1 MNQTDIAGNSVN
13 ISKWLSEGWNHLFS
27 DFWQYIGLTC
37 IYLIILGTVATTGIG
52 VFLVAGPLNVGFFFI
67 IANRLFDKPI
77 LISDISKGFSYYVN
91 AILAQILI
99 SFFLFLGFMFCFI
112 PFIFIYAW
120 YLFVYIYIF
129 DRDLDFWNA
138 MEESRK
144 VIFNHMFEFLVL
156 AVIFGVV
163 FFIGLMLCGIGVIVA
178 IPYIKIVTII
188 AYRDL
193 IGFNKTY

>member
-1 MNQTDIAGNSVN
+1 MDQTEISSDSVN
-13 ISKWLSEGWNHLFS
+13 ISKWLSEGWNHLFG

-37 IYLIILGTVATTGIG
+37 IYLIILATVGTTGLGI
-52 VFLVAGPLNVGFFFI
+52 FLVAGPLNVGFFFI
-67 IANRLFDKPI
+67 IANRLFNKPI

-99 SFFLFLGFMFCFI
+99 SFFLFLGFMFCII
-112 PFIFIYAW
+112 PGIFIYAW
-120 YLFVYIYIF
+120 YMFVYLYIF
-129 DRDLDFWNA
+129 DRDLDFWKA

-144 VIFNHMFEFLVL
+144 VIFKNMFEFIVL
-156 AVIFGVV
+156 TVIFGIV
-163 FFIGLMLCGIGVIVA
+163 FFIGLTFCGIGVIVA
-178 IPYIKIVTII
+178 IPYIKIVTAI